1 MNNIYTIY
9 PLISF
14 GVISFIYKGTEVH
27 VIPIIIPT
35 INLPSIKKEIVPTKV
50 SVIPK
55 MATTSEIIIAP
66 LLPNVRL
73 TLAYN
78 IIKLI
83 KYKTSYGTSKHT
95 AKRKNCCDYAII
107 IYFFFFC
114 SLKHEMKIYL

>member
-1 MNNIYTIY
+1 MKNFYTIY

-27 VIPIIIPT
+27 VIPITIPT

-50 SVIPK
+50 NVIPK
-55 MATTSEIIIAP
+55 MAIASEIIIAP

-83 KYKTSYGTSKHT
+83 K
-95 AKRKNCCDYAII
+95 I
-107 IYFFFFC
+107 
-114 SLKHEMKIYL
+114 